1 MESRLLES
9 ARVVGV
15 RFLLPRF
22 PRVLPGRVLLRRSG
36 IPGAWF
42 RWVVGVMGEEGGLSL
57 AGGGDGVAGRWA
69 KLSVNADAGP
79 SEVVGVAVAVAVAA
93 GMAADTVVRRCA
105 ACATFRKKSKVFR
118 RWYA

>member
-1 MESRLLES
+1 MRISEAMLAMESRLLES

-15 RFLLPRF
+15 RFLLPRL

-42 RWVVGVMGEEGGLSL
+42 RCVVGEMGEEGGLLLL

-79 SEVVGVAVAVAVAA
+79 SEVVGVAVAVAVAVAA
-93 GMAADTVVRRCA
+93 GMAAVVRG
-105 ACATFRKKSKVFR
+105 
-118 RWYA
+118 